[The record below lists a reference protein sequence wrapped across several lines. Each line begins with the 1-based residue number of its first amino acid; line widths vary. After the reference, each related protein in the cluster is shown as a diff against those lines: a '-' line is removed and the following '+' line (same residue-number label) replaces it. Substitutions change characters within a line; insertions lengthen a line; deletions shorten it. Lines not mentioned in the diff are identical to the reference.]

1 MPLTGINHS
10 WLMPLVD
17 QRLAMRAHIF
27 DGRRIVIFPFQVRP
41 FRRGISPAFDARYF
55 EYFLRAVL
63 EARGHDADILV
74 GRRTPDYD
82 LSIWLRHRAAF
93 GKIERIA
100 LARHLIAVDLVA
112 EKQPA
117 IVAA

>member
-27 DGRRIVIFPFQVRP
+27 DGRRIVVFPFQIRP
-41 FRRGISPAFDARYF
+41 FRRVINPAFDARYL
-55 EYFLRAVL
+55 EYFLRAIL
-63 EARGHDADILV
+63 ESSRHDAYVFV
-74 GRRTPDYD
+74 GRRAPYHD
-82 LSIWLRHRAAF
+82 LSIWLRHRAALRE
-93 GKIERIA
+93 IERVA
-100 LARHLIAVDLVA
+100 LGRHLIAVDLIA
-112 EKQPA
+112 KKQPA